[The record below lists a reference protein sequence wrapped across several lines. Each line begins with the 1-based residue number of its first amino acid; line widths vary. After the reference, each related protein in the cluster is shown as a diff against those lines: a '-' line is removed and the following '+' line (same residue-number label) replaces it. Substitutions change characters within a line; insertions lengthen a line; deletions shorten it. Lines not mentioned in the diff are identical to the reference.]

1 MELLDKLFIR
11 LPDGDRCDDRLDP
24 EFDPALAAFNEWL
37 QSGGGRVLIPRPDGR
52 WEKTPTGFYHL
63 FSELFL
69 QVRGRCRF
77 RFLKQEIEIGP
88 GDLLLVPAGMVHE
101 EEITSPDC
109 REFRNLVL
117 MATDRTPSLHL
128 AWCPARDGKLP
139 RIRRRLMLDGN
150 AFYADLLKA
159 LPLAR
164 SGDSAETDRISR
176 TLAAAALAKARL
188 DLRDRPQP
196 AERVYEPDPSVNP
209 LSRQAKHY
217 LADNFPTRFPDVPE
231 IARAVGCTPNY
242 LSTIFRQDYGM
253 TLKEYLNQLKFDY
266 ACSMLESSSFTIPEI
281 AFSCG
286 FSDISY
292 FTRKF
297 RERFGRPP
305 SSYR

>member
-1 MELLDKLFIR
+1 MELFDKLFIR
-11 LPDGDRCDDRLDP
+11 LSDGGAEDGRFDA
-24 EFDPALAAFNEWL
+24 EFDPALAAFISL
-37 QSGGGRVLIPRPDGR
+37 LHSGGGRLLIPRSDGR
-52 WEKTPTGFYHL
+52 WEKTPTGLYHL

-69 QVRGRCRF
+69 QIRGRCRF
-77 RFLKQEIEIGP
+77 RFPRQEIEIVP

-117 MATDRTPSLHL
+117 MAMDRTPSLHL
-128 AWCPARDGKLP
+128 AWCPARNGKLP
-139 RIRRRLMLDGN
+139 RIRRRLLLDGN

-159 LPLAR
+159 LPLIR

-196 AERVYEPDPSVNP
+196 MERACEPDPSVNP
-209 LSRQAKHY
+209 LSWQAKHY

-292 FTRKF
+292 FARKF
-297 RERFGRPP
+297 RERFGRTP